1 MKTLWKDIEGYEG
14 LYKISNTGE
23 VMALCN
29 YRGKNHILKPQI
41 KGNYYQVGLRK
52 NNKRKWFLIHR
63 LVAQSFIENPYKLP
77 QVNHKDENKLNNNVN
92 NLEWCTVLYNNTYGT
107 RIETVKRKTS
117 KPINQYDLL
126 GNFINKFPSISEA
139 SRRTHID
146 ASNIIKVIKGKYK
159 QTKGYVWE
167 LEKEGGFNVNRI

>member
-77 QVNHKDENKLNNNVN
+77 QVNHKDENKL
-92 NLEWCTVLYNNTYGT
+92 YNNTYGS
-107 RIETVKRKTS
+107 RIETVKSKTS
-117 KPINQYDLL
+117 KPVKQYDLL

-139 SRRTHID
+139 SRRTNID

-159 QTKGYVWE
+159 HTKGYIWQ
-167 LEKEGGFNVNRI
+167 LDKGGGFNVNRI